1 MSPLQP
7 SRGQKGI
14 KEPLIHNFMLVLA
27 AVEFST
33 VDLGGFGEP
42 WWRAGH
48 HAFTW
53 WSESK
58 KIIHS
63 LKKHHR
69 PRHTHLAE
77 LPMGWRRGAIS
88 SHKGHKPGR
97 SEEPDAWASPPFGEG
112 TPGCSSRS
120 TGASRNPTGSAS
132 PSSPVLPQAY
142 RWSLPCPSAKNHLFQ
157 SHPPTGSSQA
167 EVEGRGFLP
176 CPLSALHGTSSG
188 GTRQAFPPRPQL
200 PREPPRSCSSWPLLT
215 TTTPPHPD
223 PFVQRLPAM
232 VHLWVTA
239 SPSIRLSDLPKTFLT
254 KSLHQRAPS
263 WLHGP

>member
-1 MSPLQP
+1 MPGPRHPSGKARPAAPAGPL
-7 SRGQKGI
+7 
-14 KEPLIHNFMLVLA
+14 E
-27 AVEFST
+27 
-33 VDLGGFGEP
+33 
-42 WWRAGH
+42 RAGIPPGAH
-48 HAFTW
+48 LPPAQSF
-53 WSESK
+53 
-58 KIIHS
+58 
-63 LKKHHR
+63 LR
-69 PRHTHLAE
+69 PTA
-77 LPMGWRRGAIS
+77 G
-88 SHKGHKPGR
+88 
-97 SEEPDAWASPPFGEG
+97 PF
-112 TPGCSSRS
+112 P
-120 TGASRNPTGSAS
+120 A
-132 PSSPVLPQAY
+132 
-142 RWSLPCPSAKNHLFQ
+142 LPCPSAKNHLFQ

-176 CPLSALHGTSSG
+176 CPLSALDGTSSG

-223 PFVQRLPAM
+223 PFVQRLPAI